1 VTAVAARRERLS
13 AELRRE
19 QFVTASVA
27 VLAEAGYQAATAD
40 TIARRAG
47 VSKGLLWHYFTD
59 LDDLFETTA
68 RQVLRMLRAA
78 AAANIDIRAPAPDVI
93 RAAVHAAAALR
104 ITHGAERRAMREI
117 VLNLRSPD
125 GGPRFSQVD
134 LDELYTAQ
142 EAIFRRGQ
150 VEGDFRQD
158 LDPRLL
164 AVTYEGAVDSML
176 EYLDA
181 YPDTDSDTHA
191 DTLAAVLLGG
201 IVSTAKALSDK
212 RP

>member
-13 AELRRE
+13 AEMRRD
-19 QFVTASVA
+19 QFVTATVA

-40 TIARRAG
+40 RIASRAG

-68 RQVLRMLRAA
+68 RQVLRMLSAA
-78 AAANIDIRAPAPDVI
+78 AAVNIDLGAPAPVVI
-93 RAAVHAAAALR
+93 RTAVHAAAALR

-150 VEGDFRQD
+150 VDGDFLPD
-158 LDPRLL
+158 LNPRLL
-164 AVTYEGAVDSML
+164 AVTYQGAVDNML

-181 YPDTDSDTHA
+181 YPGTDSDTHA

-201 IVSTAKALSDK
+201 IVQHRKGTQ
-212 RP
+212 R